1 MRRTRASEA
10 EAAMV
15 YYYYGGWELTLSVLD
30 DGDDDGDKDDD
41 LGFSLRCKMAKGRG
55 EDDEQGGCQ

>member
-41 LGFSLRCKMAKGRG
+41 LGGFSLRCSGGAGKGRDC
-55 EDDEQGGCQ
+55 EI